1 MGQLEVAVNFFIALF
16 ALIDPVGNVP
26 LYAAATLGVP
36 KAAQRQLVIYI
47 SLFTAGFL
55 AFFYVTGTGILQFFG
70 ISMPAFRIAGGLML
84 LLLGLQMSGGEGVA
98 TSADLEREPE
108 DAAGAPPSAS
118 TAAADVASAD
128 ARRHFER
135 LIVPFG
141 MPLLIGPGAIS
152 TVVIYASDAN
162 DWPSRI
168 AGLGAIAA
176 VSLSV
181 LAAFL
186 ASGWIARLLGKTG
199 MMIVVRVLG
208 LIMCAMA
215 VQFII
220 VGLSGATVGFIRGSA
235 VHPWQTQ

>member
-36 KAAQRQLVIYI
+36 KAAQRTLVIYI

-98 TSADLEREPE
+98 TPE
-108 DAAGAPPSAS
+108 DLDREQTGNPGAG
-118 TAAADVASAD
+118 AADVVADDASAD

-152 TVVIYASDAN
+152 TVVIYASDAS

-208 LIMCAMA
+208 LILCAMA

-235 VHPWQTQ
+235 VHPWQTP

>member
-1 MGQLEVAVNFFIALF
+1 MGHLDVAVNFFIALF

-26 LYAAATLGVP
+26 LYAASTLGVP
-36 KAAQRQLVIYI
+36 KAARTRLVIYL

-55 AFFYVTGTGILQFFG
+55 AFFYITGTGILQFFG

-84 LLLGLQMSGGEGVA
+84 LLLGLNMSQDGGGHGETGEAPVIVG
-98 TSADLEREPE
+98 AD
-108 DAAGAPPSAS
+108 S
-118 TAAADVASAD
+118 SAD
-128 ARRHFER
+128 ARLHFQR
-135 LIVPFG
+135 LIVPFD

-162 DWPSRI
+162 DWPTRI
-168 AGLGAIAA
+168 AGLGAIIA

-181 LAAFL
+181 LVSFL
-186 ASGWIARLLGKTG
+186 LTGVISRILGKTG
-199 MMIVVRVLG
+199 MVIVVRVLG
-208 LIMCAMA
+208 LVLCAMA

>member
-36 KAAQRQLVIYI
+36 DAARRTLVFYLA
-47 SLFTAGFL
+47 LFTAGFL
-55 AFFYVTGTGILQFFG
+55 TFFYVTGTGILQFFG

-84 LLLGLQMSGGEGVA
+84 LLLGLQMSSDSGAHAPEGPAV
-98 TSADLEREPE
+98 EP
-108 DAAGAPPSAS
+108 APD
-118 TAAADVASAD
+118 TAETASAD

-162 DWPSRI
+162 DWPSRM
-168 AGLGAIAA
+168 AGLAAIAA

-181 LAAFL
+181 LMAFL
-186 ASGWIARLLGKTG
+186 ATGLISRLLGKTG

-208 LIMCAMA
+208 LVLCAMA

>member
-1 MGQLEVAVNFFIALF
+1 MGQLEVAVNFFVALF

-26 LYAAATLGVP
+26 LWAASTVGVP
-36 KAAQRQLVIYI
+36 KAAQRPLVIYI

-84 LLLGLQMSGGEGVA
+84 LLLGLNMSNDGAAHGEPG
-98 TSADLEREPE
+98 
-108 DAAGAPPSAS
+108 DAEL
-118 TAAADVASAD
+118 AADPANSGAD
-128 ARRHFER
+128 ARKHFQK

-152 TVVIYASDAN
+152 TVVIYASEAN
-162 DWPSRI
+162 DWPGRI
-168 AGLGAIAA
+168 AGLAAIIA
-176 VSLSV
+176 VSVSV
-181 LAAFL
+181 MISFL
-186 ASGWIARLLGKTG
+186 LTGVISRILGKTG
-199 MMIVVRVLG
+199 MVIVVRVLG
-208 LIMCAMA
+208 LVLCAMA

>member
-1 MGQLEVAVNFFIALF
+1 MGHLDVAVNFFIALF

-36 KAAQRQLVIYI
+36 KAAQTRLVVYL

-55 AFFYVTGTGILQFFG
+55 AFFYITGTGILQFFG

-84 LLLGLQMSGGEGVA
+84 LVMGLGMSQDSGAHGETVEA
-98 TSADLEREPE
+98 PVEAD
-108 DAAGAPPSAS
+108 
-118 TAAADVASAD
+118 ADNGAD
-128 ARRHFER
+128 ARLHFQR

-162 DWPSRI
+162 DWPTRI
-168 AGLGAIAA
+168 AGLGAIIA

-181 LAAFL
+181 LVSFL
-186 ASGWIARLLGKTG
+186 LTGVLSRLLGKTG

-208 LIMCAMA
+208 LVLCAMA

-220 VGLSGATVGFIRGSA
+220 IGLSGATVGFIRGSA

>member
-1 MGQLEVAVNFFIALF
+1 MGHLDVAVNFFIALF

-36 KAAQRQLVIYI
+36 KAARTRLVIYL

-55 AFFYVTGTGILQFFG
+55 AFFYITGTGILQFFG

-84 LLLGLQMSGGEGVA
+84 LLLGLNMSQDGGAHEDR
-98 TSADLEREPE
+98 SEPTV
-108 DAAGAPPSAS
+108 DAGADSG
-118 TAAADVASAD
+118 AD
-128 ARRHFER
+128 ARLHFQR

-162 DWPSRI
+162 DWATRA
-168 AGLGAIAA
+168 AGLAAIIA

-181 LAAFL
+181 LASFL
-186 ASGWIARLLGKTG
+186 LTGIISRLLGKTG
-199 MMIVVRVLG
+199 MVIVVRVLG
-208 LIMCAMA
+208 LVLCAMA

-235 VHPWQTQ
+235 VHPWQAP